1 MTVMTMLS
9 TIVDVD
15 TLWQTV
21 WSATVAGVG
30 VSVIFA
36 LTVLGATRSA
46 DHRRSGR
53 TTVASAY
60 GLLGLAGFAATVGAI
75 VWGILLITT

>member
-1 MTVMTMLS
+1 MTVLS
-9 TIVDVD
+9 TVVDVD
-15 TLWQTV
+15 TLWQTI
-21 WSATVAGVG
+21 WSAALAGVG

-36 LTVLGATRSA
+36 MTVLGITRST
-46 DHRRSGR
+46 DHRREGR

-60 GLLGLAGFAATVGAI
+60 GLLGLAGLAATLGAI

>member
-1 MTVMTMLS
+1 MKVLS

-15 TLWQTV
+15 TLWQTI
-21 WSATVAGVG
+21 WSATLAGVG

-36 LTVLGATRSA
+36 LTVLGVARSA
-46 DHRRSGR
+46 DHRREGR

-60 GLLGLAGFAATVGAI
+60 GLLGIAGLAATLVAI

>member
-1 MTVMTMLS
+1 MTAMTMLS

-15 TLWQTV
+15 TLWQTI
-21 WSATVAGVG
+21 WSATLAGVG

-46 DHRRSGR
+46 DHRRAGR

-60 GLLGLAGFAATVGAI
+60 GLLGLTGFAATVGAI